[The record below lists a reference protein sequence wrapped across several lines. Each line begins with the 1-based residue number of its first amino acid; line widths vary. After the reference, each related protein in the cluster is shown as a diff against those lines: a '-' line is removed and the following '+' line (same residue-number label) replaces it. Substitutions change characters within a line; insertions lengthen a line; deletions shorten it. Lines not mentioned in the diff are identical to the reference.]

1 MVSYW
6 LNLSNPPI
14 QSISGKSRYYVLI
27 DAAQVARFSRTI
39 KFKTPSVLGRVALF
53 GEVIA
58 PDRYDATPHLF
69 EIEEPSNYATFVRQ
83 LSKTGAT
90 HGAITCLVSP
100 LDLPELATRLKCRLD
115 AKLPDGVDCVN
126 RFFDGRISPHLYT
139 CLNEEQRAVFFSV
152 GEQWVVVGHDY
163 EWQRLECRFS
173 AEDHF
178 SAPLVFT
185 AKQETYLID
194 RCYPYALI
202 EHFEQTDADLLDAVQ
217 PRQRYQF
224 FQKAIADAENYG
236 LIGASEITLFCTLC
250 MTRGAN
256 FHVQAPWPER
266 LKAVRTEK
274 ITLQEAV
281 KAFHD

>member
-1 MVSYW
+1 MVLYW

-14 QSISGKSRYYVLI
+14 QSISGTSRYYVLI

-39 KFKTPSVLGRVALF
+39 KFKTPSLLGRVALF

-115 AKLPDGVDCVN
+115 AKLPDDVDCVN

-139 CLNEEQRAVFFSV
+139 CLNDEQRAVFFFGWRAMGS
-152 GEQWVVVGHDY
+152 GWA
-163 EWQRLECRFS
+163 RLRMAAIGVPFFS
-173 AEDHF
+173 GGTF
-178 SAPLVFT
+178 FRSAGVHRQ
-185 AKQETYLID
+185 A
-194 RCYPYALI
+194 R
-202 EHFEQTDADLLDAVQ
+202 DLLNRPLLSVC
-217 PRQRYQF
+217 
-224 FQKAIADAENYG
+224 ADR
-236 LIGASEITLFCTLC
+236 TL
-250 MTRGAN
+250 RAD
-256 FHVQAPWPER
+256 R
-266 LKAVRTEK
+266 R
-274 ITLQEAV
+274 
-281 KAFHD
+281 